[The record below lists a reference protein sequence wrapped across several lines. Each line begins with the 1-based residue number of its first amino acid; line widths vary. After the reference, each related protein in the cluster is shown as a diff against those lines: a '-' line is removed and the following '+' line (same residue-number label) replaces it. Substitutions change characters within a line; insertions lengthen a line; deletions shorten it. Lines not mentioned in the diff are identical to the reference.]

1 MAISASEARQKLFPL
16 IRQVNEDQEAMEI
29 TSQGGT
35 AFLVPEDTWRSMQED
50 AYLRRSPVNAA
61 RLTEAIESLNRG
73 QGILREP
80 IE

>member
-1 MAISASEARQKLFPL
+1 VSYHF
-16 IRQVNEDQEAMEI
+16 EDQEAVEI

-35 AFLVPEDTWRSMQED
+35 VFLVPEDTWRSMQEN
-50 AYLRRSPVNAA
+50 AYLRRSPINAA

-73 QGILREP
+73 HGLVRES